1 LAKRRSALLSEYLI
15 MDEIH
20 ISRTNQTPEFIF
32 NPAGIIK
39 IVGRGLFNDKPEF
52 TNQLISWI
60 EEYLRNPAKIT
71 QVTIAFEYLNSLSTI
86 ILVTLLQ
93 SLSRITGKSKTLI
106 IKWYYEDDD
115 EEILERGKYIAFSF
129 DIPIEFIITDDI
141 FTCLLPEC

>member
-1 LAKRRSALLSEYLI
+1 

-32 NPAGIIK
+32 SPDGIIK
-39 IVGRGLFNDKPEF
+39 IVGRGLFIDKPEI
-52 TNQLISWI
+52 TDQLISWI
-60 EEYLRNPAKIT
+60 DDYLRDPAKVT
-71 QVTIAFEYLNSLSTI
+71 YVTIAFEYLNSLSTI

-93 SLSRITGKSKTLI
+93 SLARINSQSKTLV

-115 EEILERGKYIAFSF
+115 EEILERGRYIAFSF

-141 FTCLLPEC
+141 STC

>member
-1 LAKRRSALLSEYLI
+1 

-32 NPAGIIK
+32 KPDGIIK
-39 IVGRGLFNDKPEF
+39 IVGRGLFNDKPEI
-52 TNQLISWI
+52 TDQLLSWI
-60 EEYLRNPAKIT
+60 DEYQRNPAKVT
-71 QVTIAFEYLNSLSTI
+71 YVTIAFEYLNSLSTI

-93 SLSRITGKSKTLI
+93 SLARINRQSKTLV

-115 EEILERGKYIAFSF
+115 EEILERGKYISFSF

-141 FTCLLPEC
+141 AEC